1 MLDRKK
7 LAVIHITK
15 KELDLT
21 DTQYRDLLEKAT
33 GKRSAKDLDEAG
45 FRRLMRYFA
54 RTTHYRADSEG
65 ITFRQRLYIK
75 HLLEDLDWDV
85 NHLRNFLRKYYHQ
98 ERLESLTRKE
108 GSKLIEALKHIITGQ
123 LAKH

>member
-15 KELDLT
+15 KELALSD
-21 DTQYRDLLEKAT
+21 DEYRDLLEKAT

-54 RTTHYRADSEG
+54 RSSHYRTDSSG

-75 HLLEDLDWDV
+75 HLLDDLAWDA
-85 NHLRNFLRKYYHQ
+85 NHLRNFVHKYYHKEKVEFLTKQ
-98 ERLESLTRKE
+98 EA
-108 GSKLIEALKHIITGQ
+108 SKLIEALKHIITRQ
-123 LAKH
+123 LSRP